1 MKINHISQGRIM
13 RKILLMVLLTTVA
26 TQISAQETERATYKK
41 LSIFIEGNTGTLA
54 KNTDGLFSGNEFNFG
69 LKYEQNFA
77 SATWL
82 SLYTKISG
90 ISIISFGKINNN
102 NNSLDNNIN
111 PDNQYNGYESHT
123 IGFDYVETGLVTDY
137 GYIAIR
143 DDLLTHLYTYYTLDM
158 GLHSL
163 KFIAGT
169 EINPLQKGQLKNPS
183 APELEGQLTGPI
195 VDLVTVGLE
204 YAVNFHPNWSYR
216 GGLYY
221 RTSGY
226 GHWAS
231 NVGGRSIVD
240 MNSAEA
246 FKLNTHVRF
255 DNTISY
261 SHENGIGFFGTVRY
275 QPSMFMSGFPAG
287 NYRNEKVKHDIY
299 LKFGLSY
306 AIDFEKMMNN

>member
-90 ISIISFGKINNN
+90 ITTIDFNIINNN
-102 NNSLDNNIN
+102 IAGDGAVF
-111 PDNQYNGYESHT
+111 PDNQYNGYKQAN

-137 GYIAIR
+137 GYIAMR
-143 DDLLTHLYTYYTLDM
+143 DNLLTHLYTYYTLDM
-158 GLHSL
+158 GRNSL
-163 KFIAGT
+163 KFVLGT

-183 APELEGQLTGPI
+183 APEIDGKLEGPI
-195 VDLVTVGLE
+195 VELITIGLE
-204 YAVNFHPNWSYR
+204 YAVDFHPNWSYR
-216 GGLYY
+216 SSLYY

-226 GHWAS
+226 GYLPD
-231 NVGGRSIVD
+231 NVVGVSVID
-240 MNSAEA
+240 FDSAEA
-246 FKLNTHVRF
+246 FKLNSHIRF

-261 SHENGIGFFGTVRY
+261 SHENGISLFGTLRY
-275 QPSMFMSGFPAG
+275 QPSRFVSGFPEG
-287 NYRNEKVKHDIY
+287 NFRDMRTKHDIY
-299 LKFGLSY
+299 LKFGLNY
-306 AIDFEKMMNN
+306 TFDFEKMMNN